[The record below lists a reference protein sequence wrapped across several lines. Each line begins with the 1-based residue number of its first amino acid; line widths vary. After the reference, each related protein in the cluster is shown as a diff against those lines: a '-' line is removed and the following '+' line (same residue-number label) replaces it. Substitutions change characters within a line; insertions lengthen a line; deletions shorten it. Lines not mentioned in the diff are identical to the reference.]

1 MGGCLCQPP
10 CSFIP
15 HLVPSEVHERL
26 QISGM
31 SKREYVALAARP
43 RSASVQAATG
53 FTKGS
58 YTANPSILSN
68 TYFQAL
74 LNDSW
79 QVINTTGSPVEY
91 TTGTLFMM
99 PTDLNLRWQPDY
111 KAIAEEFAEDNL
123 LFLSEFASA
132 WTKLILTDL
141 RALWKTSVQTHFP
154 TLSEA

>member
-1 MGGCLCQPP
+1 MGECLCQPP

-74 LNDSW
+74 LNDNW

-91 TTGTLFMM
+91 TTGTLFISQLAMAAR
-99 PTDLNLRWQPDY
+99 LQSHRRGICLR
-111 KAIAEEFAEDNL
+111 
-123 LFLSEFASA
+123 
-132 WTKLILTDL
+132 
-141 RALWKTSVQTHFP
+141 
-154 TLSEA
+154 